1 MKKILT
7 FLAILLMSFCLSA
20 FTMKSASLTLI
31 LNVEGVTSV
40 AFTQEDITSDS
51 SFGIDT
57 TYQLQTVKEGDIL
70 NFYGSL
76 ATTENIGL
84 KIGFILPNVMT
95 CTDTDDTIEVTYLT
109 YPGDEV
115 AGNPYEREY
124 ILAES
129 RTIRE
134 ASIPLSLQ
142 IGDSSEATQGE
153 YSAYITMMVTANT

>member
-1 MKKILT
+1 
-7 FLAILLMSFCLSA
+7 MSFCLSA

-57 TYQLQTVKEGDIL
+57 PYQLQTVKEGDIL

-95 CTDTDDTIEVTYLT
+95 CTDTDDTI
-109 YPGDEV
+109 
-115 AGNPYEREY
+115 
-124 ILAES
+124 
-129 RTIRE
+129 
-134 ASIPLSLQ
+134 
-142 IGDSSEATQGE
+142 
-153 YSAYITMMVTANT
+153 